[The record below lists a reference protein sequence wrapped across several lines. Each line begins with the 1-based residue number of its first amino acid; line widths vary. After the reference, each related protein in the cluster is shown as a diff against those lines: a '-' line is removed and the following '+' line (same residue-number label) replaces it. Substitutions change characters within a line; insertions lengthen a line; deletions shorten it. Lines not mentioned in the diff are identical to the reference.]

1 MSCASNKGLN
11 KAATKRL
18 GPNNKPLQFLT
29 DLRERGQQ
37 GCGIDAYTLA
47 TYLGLNYGELVEY
60 IENTAALLKELA
72 PDFLAVNFANGRVQT
87 ENGEEIETHVMTP
100 LGGMFVLMGIMHP
113 KGIAARLKLMHEAL
127 SAGESSKRRG
137 RCRKR

>member
-1 MSCASNKGLN
+1 MSCASNKG
-11 KAATKRL
+11 KTESGAKRL
-18 GPNNKPLQFLT
+18 GQTQERAPLLT
-29 DLRERGQQ
+29 DLREVGQK
-37 GCGIDAYTLA
+37 GCAIDAYTLA

-72 PDFLAVNFANGRVQT
+72 PDFLAVNFGNGRVQT